1 MTSKNDVV
9 NKQKIGGT
17 ERKGEKFGKKL
28 RGNYQQTPLLMY
40 RNRKGLV
47 QSYNTIYNE
56 NGDCV
61 TTPYVFDC
69 DTMRIVKASS
79 SGNLN

>member
-1 MTSKNDVV
+1 MD
-9 NKQKIGGT
+9 
-17 ERKGEKFGKKL
+17 RKF
-28 RGNYQQTPLLMY
+28 PLLMY

-47 QSYNTIYNE
+47 QSYNTIQKK

-61 TTPYVFDC
+61 TIPYVFDC